1 MEYFFAF
8 ARLLAIL
15 EKLMVM
21 FLSKKEFLIFVK

>member
-1 MEYFFAF
+1 MEYFLAF
-8 ARLLAIL
+8 ASLLAIL